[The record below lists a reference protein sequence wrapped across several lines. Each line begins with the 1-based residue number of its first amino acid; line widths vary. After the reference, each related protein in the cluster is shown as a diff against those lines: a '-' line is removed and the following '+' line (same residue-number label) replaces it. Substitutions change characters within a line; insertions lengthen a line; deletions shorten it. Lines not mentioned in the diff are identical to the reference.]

1 MGQTKVKTEVVSVR
15 VAPRI
20 KAALQR
26 AAESE
31 MRSQANMVE
40 VMVLE
45 YCKARGIDPEEGTV
59 KPDLA
64 RRQ

>member
-1 MGQTKVKTEVVSVR
+1 VGQTKGKTEVVSVR
-15 VAPRI
+15 VAPRV

-26 AAESE
+26 AAENA

-45 YCKARGIDPEEGTV
+45 YCKANGITIEEVPVAPKTAGP
-59 KPDLA
+59 K
-64 RRQ
+64 

>member
-45 YCKARGIDPEEGTV
+45 YCKAKGIDLAEGAV
-59 KPDLA
+59 KPDLTGP
-64 RRQ
+64 Q